1 MTFQKSVV
9 EKRLPRLKRFLESDV
24 NNTNFVDARSRDNV
38 SSQTTLMFNNIL
50 NAKAA
55 AQIAPNSHR
64 TTPNKIYDHKS
75 RISHRRNTTSMPH
88 QQSR

>member
-24 NNTNFVDARSRDNV
+24 NNTNFGDVRSRDNV

-55 AQIAPNSHR
+55 AKIAPNSHR
-64 TTPNKIYDHKS
+64 TSPNKIYDH
-75 RISHRRNTTSMPH
+75 
-88 QQSR
+88 